1 MSLITTPATLLRSF
15 NYSETSRILK
25 FSTREFGVVSAMA
38 KGIRAK
44 GGKSGSA
51 LDTFASGSVTLV
63 MRSTRDLQ
71 TFREFAVSD
80 PRRELASSTV
90 RFGAASVLAELVLL
104 HGGMEPN
111 PTIYD
116 HLENSLD
123 AVRQVEDSALVS
135 TLLMTAWTM
144 VAVLGYRP
152 VIDPCIQCG
161 SPIPDDD
168 IGRLDYGAGGL
179 RCQSCSESFE
189 GPRVGPIA
197 RLQLAAFLSATLPPN
212 IDRPRAHLRILAD
225 FVTYHVSHGSVPRS
239 FRFLEGLLPPD
250 RPLESSQ

>member
-38 KGIRAK
+38 KGTRAK

-51 LDTFASGSVTLV
+51 LATFANGSVTLV

-80 PRRELASSTV
+80 PRRELAASTV
-90 RFGAASVLAELVLL
+90 RFGAASILAELVLL
-104 HGGMEPN
+104 HGGVEPN
-111 PTIYD
+111 PAIYD
-116 HLENSLD
+116 HLEKNLNAIRD
-123 AVRQVEDSALVS
+123 VEDAALVT
-135 TLLMTAWTM
+135 TLLMAAWTM

-161 SPIPDDD
+161 SPIPHDD

-189 GPRVGPIA
+189 GPRVGPVA
-197 RLQLAAFLSATLPPN
+197 RLQLAAFLNGTLPPDV
-212 IDRPRAHLRILAD
+212 DRPRAHLRILAD

-239 FRFLEGLLPPD
+239 FRFLEGLLPQD
-250 RPLESSQ
+250 RPLGNPQ